1 MNTDKENLECTQT
14 DVLLQ
19 SVYTSN
25 QETPLGHHSKAKHK
39 HGPEAWLAA
48 TPEVTTVEVSESKLQ
63 SPELVTVENITV
75 DTVHSLSWLNAVFV
89 DLDLEYL

>member
-39 HGPEAWLAA
+39 HGPEA
-48 TPEVTTVEVSESKLQ
+48 
-63 SPELVTVENITV
+63 
-75 DTVHSLSWLNAVFV
+75 
-89 DLDLEYL
+89 